1 MLLATPMTAHMTL
14 EKSGASGPL
23 LPATLT
29 RALVKQTAPR
39 ATLRGQVLR
48 IASALTLD
56 DDACAAFMLDF
67 PAQGDRVRGGANG
80 PSAALFVW
88 AFHVLAET
96 LDCTLLDGAS
106 PDGGVV
112 EAAPGE
118 HRAAAMAYLTRHEA
132 EVLEARRAPEIGIA
146 PRAFL
151 AWLAREEH
159 IALASPE
166 GADVDALAGSL
177 PMKDAG
183 ALYEMLLES
192 DVVDDVFVSERELV
206 TALERF
212 LARVPATHS
221 ALRR

>member
-1 MLLATPMTAHMTL
+1 MTARLTL

-39 ATLRGQVLR
+39 ATLKGQVLR
-48 IASALTLD
+48 VASALTLD

-67 PAQGDRVRGGANG
+67 PAQGDRVRASANG
-80 PSAALFVW
+80 PSAELLVW

-96 LDCTLLDGAS
+96 LDCTLLEGEQGEADAVDAD
-106 PDGGVV
+106 PDV
-112 EAAPGE
+112 
-118 HRAAAMAYLTRHEA
+118 HREAAMAYLARHEA
-132 EVLEARRAPEIGIA
+132 DVLAARRTPEAGTS
-146 PRAFL
+146 PQAFL

-159 IALASPE
+159 IALAAEE
-166 GADVDALAGSL
+166 GPDVDALASAL

-192 DVVDDVFVSERELV
+192 EIVDDVFVSERELV

-212 LARVPATHS
+212 LARVPATTKKNPP
-221 ALRR
+221 RR